1 MDRDRENLEEV
12 RYRGIIVGL
21 NHTRQVDE
29 ISIESSM
36 EELKELAKAAEIEVV
51 AEAIQNRPV
60 IDVALFIGKGKVEE
74 IKALAE
80 STEANLIIFNDE
92 LSGSQIRNLEE
103 ILEVDVIDRTTLI
116 LDIFAQ
122 RAVTKEAKLQVEL
135 AQLKY
140 RLPRLTGLGA
150 KLSRLGGGIGTRGP
164 GETKLETDRRHIM
177 RRIDSIREQL
187 EEVKRIRE
195 VQRVQRIKSELPIVA
210 LVGYTNAGKSTLMN
224 ALLRKSEDHEA
235 EREVF
240 AKDMLFAT
248 LETSLRRLSF
258 SDNFNFLLTDTVGF
272 VSKLP
277 HHLVDAFKA
286 TLEEVK
292 YADLLLH
299 VIDASNEDYHLQR
312 ETTLQVLKELGVTS
326 TPIIEVYNKIDRLQD
341 YDLLPKSSESIGIS
355 ATEGIGLDQLID
367 LLREKIGRHTVELE
381 LMIPYDQGG
390 IASQLHE
397 QAIILASDYQEQG
410 IYMKVQLPVEEAG
423 KYEKYAVSQA

>member
-1 MDRDRENLEEV
+1 MEKEIQEEI

-21 NHTRQVDE
+21 NHTRKLEE
-29 ISIESSM
+29 ISIESAM

-60 IDVALFIGKGKVEE
+60 IDAALFIGKGKVEE
-74 IKALAE
+74 LKDLAE
-80 STEANLIIFNDE
+80 TTQANLVIFNDE

-103 ILEVDVIDRTTLI
+103 MLQVDVIDRTTLI

-135 AQLKY
+135 AQLRY
-140 RLPRLTGLGA
+140 RLPRLTGLGK
-150 KLSRLGGGIGTRGP
+150 KLSRLGAGIGTRGP
-164 GETKLETDRRHIM
+164 GESKLETDRRHIM

-187 EEVKRIRE
+187 EEIKRIRE
-195 VQRVQRIKSELPIVA
+195 VQRAQRIKSELPIVA

-224 ALLRKSEDHEA
+224 ALLQKSEDYEA

-240 AKDMLFAT
+240 VKDMLFAT
-248 LETSLRRLSF
+248 LEVSLRRLNF
-258 SDNFNFLLTDTVGF
+258 PDNFNFLLTDTVGF

-292 YADLLLH
+292 YADILLH

-312 ETTLQVLKELGVTS
+312 ETTLEVLKDLGVEGKQ
-326 TPIIEVYNKIDRLQD
+326 IIEVYNKIDRLEDQ
-341 YDLLPKSSESIGIS
+341 DLLPKSNATIGIS
-355 ATEGIGLDQLID
+355 AKRDIALDQLVA
-367 LLREKIGRHTVELE
+367 LLRSELGHQLVELE
-381 LMIPYDQGG
+381 LLIPYSQGG
-390 IASQLHE
+390 IASQLHK
-397 QAIILASDYQEQG
+397 QGVVLASEYQEQG
-410 IYMKVQLPVEEAG
+410 IQMRVQLPMKESVRYGEYTVETE
-423 KYEKYAVSQA
+423 V